1 MNKIMK
7 HKIAYF
13 KLLLTSKTI
22 YRCYI
27 YSKKKRKNDNSRFI
41 IRWVVEIK

>member
-13 KLLLTSKTI
+13 KLLLTSKQSI
-22 YRCYI
+22 I
-27 YSKKKRKNDNSRFI
+27 VIFISKNKTKKAIEDS
-41 IRWVVEIK
+41 